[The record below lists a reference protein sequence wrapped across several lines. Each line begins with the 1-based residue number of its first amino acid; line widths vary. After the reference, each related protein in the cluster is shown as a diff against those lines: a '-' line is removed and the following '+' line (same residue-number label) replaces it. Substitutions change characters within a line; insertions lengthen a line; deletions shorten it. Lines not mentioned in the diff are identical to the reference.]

1 MLFAGQRLHS
11 AGPHLALLGAAAAQR
26 LPLLVRLLDHL
37 RRDVG
42 VEALLVEACAADES
56 VLEPKLQRQ
65 KQGHEHGEQAQHR
78 RQEQAST
85 NTSAIQNRQPLAQ
98 SGAQQPGLTSRKER
112 EDGEAHRM
120 R

>member
-11 AGPHLALLGAAAAQR
+11 ASPHLALLGAAAAQR

-37 RRDVG
+37 GRDVG

-65 KQGHEHGEQAQHR
+65 KQRHEHGEQAQHR

-85 NTSAIQNRQPLAQ
+85 STSASARQTRQPLAQ
-98 SGAQQPGLTSRKER
+98 ELPEQRATTRPNQ
-112 EDGEAHRM
+112 
-120 R
+120 